1 MSESKRRARYTL
13 EYKLEAVRLVKGG
26 QVAAV
31 TAKILG
37 IPKQTLENWVR
48 LHGKGQLKGTG
59 DKPDSASATRPCW
72 PTSGPSTPRSSKNTA
87 GPRCA
92 RNWWHAASAWARSAC
107 AGR

>member
-37 IPKQTLENWVR
+37 IPKQTLENWLR
-48 LHGKGQLKGTG
+48 LHGKGQLKGAG
-59 DKPDSASATRPCW
+59 DKPASPKQIELARLRAENARLRMEHDILGKATAYFARV
-72 PTSGPSTPRSSKNTA
+72 SK
-87 GPRCA
+87 
-92 RNWWHAASAWARSAC
+92 
-107 AGR
+107 